1 NGATSPTNTENLG
14 DLQTTL
20 ANGATLVLKN
30 SSAGLGVTAYT
41 SSVCNFSGDDAIG
54 LYKNS
59 TLIDTFGTIGIRT
72 DYGTNVTL
80 RRKSSILSP
89 SDSYD
94 ANDWN
99 AFDQDDVS
107 DLGSHTFDGGSTII
121 YHLQAENVGNVT
133 SYEVTGLD
141 PETTYYYVVRA
152 IAGEEITANSNEVE
166 VTTTEIPAAI
176 TWLSTNEWSNVNGP
190 TINDDAVVEGDLTVS
205 TALVAKNLTVSETG
219 SVTIA
224 DGGSLTLSGKLTNN
238 ATATDFVV
246 ESGGNLIQNTDYTAD
261 DNVGAI
267 TVKRNS
273 QDIVRL
279 DYTMWSS
286 PVKNQQLQAF
296 SPET

>member
-1 NGATSPTNTENLG
+1 PHTLFPY
-14 DLQTTL
+14 TTL
-20 ANGATLVLKN
+20 FRSYSQNTW
-30 SSAGLGVTAYT
+30 
-41 SSVCNFSGDDAIG
+41 
-54 LYKNS
+54 
-59 TLIDTFGTIGIRT
+59 
-72 DYGTNVTL
+72 DY
-80 RRKSSILSP
+80 I
-89 SDSYD
+89 
-94 ANDWN
+94 
-99 AFDQDDVS
+99 
-107 DLGSHTFDGGSTII
+107 GSHTTDGGSSINHVDG
-121 YHLQAENVGNVT
+121 YEELNVGNVT

-205 TALVAKNLTVSETG
+205 TALEAKNLSVSETG

-296 SPET
+296 SPETLPNRIYTYETNSTTEGDHNYYAVDDAEANFTQGKGYLFRAPNNWPIPAGSPEGAPYEGVFTGEPTNG